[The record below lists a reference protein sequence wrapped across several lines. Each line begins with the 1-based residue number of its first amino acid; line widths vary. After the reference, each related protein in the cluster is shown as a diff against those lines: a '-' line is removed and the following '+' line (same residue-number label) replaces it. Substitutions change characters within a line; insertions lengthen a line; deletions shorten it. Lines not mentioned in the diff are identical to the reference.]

1 MFSTGMGPMADTVF
15 SLGTML
21 IAIPTGVKIF
31 NWIGTVWGGSIQYKT
46 PMYFSL
52 GFVAMFIIGGLS
64 GVMHASPPAD
74 LQQTD
79 SYFIVAHFHYV
90 LFGGSIFGL
99 TAGAYYWFPK
109 MTGRM
114 LSEGLGKVHFWLMLI
129 GFNLTFAPM
138 HILGLNGMPRRVY
151 TYSAESGFA
160 YWNAI
165 ETAGSLILGLS
176 FLVFV
181 INILKTL
188 RSGTPAPADPW
199 HGATL
204 EWTIPSPPQEW
215 NFAVEPTVDGRDPLW
230 ELRRA
235 KGTLPEPARVSGA
248 GIHLPNPSY
257 WPIVTAFGTALLLVG
272 FLMHVTL
279 WVILTGVAIT
289 FLGIFAWAFEPTGH

>member
-1 MFSTGMGPMADTVF
+1 
-15 SLGTML
+15 
-21 IAIPTGVKIF
+21 
-31 NWIGTVWGGSIQYKT
+31 T
-46 PMYFSL
+46 PMYFAL

-79 SYFIVAHFHYV
+79 TYFIVAHFHYV
-90 LFGGSIFGL
+90 LFGGSIFAL

-114 LSEGLGKVHFWLMLI
+114 LSEGLGKVHFWLMFL

-151 TYSAESGFA
+151 TYSADMGFGF
-160 YWNAI
+160 WNGI
-165 ETAGSLILGLS
+165 ETAGSLILGFS
-176 FLVFV
+176 FLVFIV
-181 INILKTL
+181 NILKSL
-188 RSGTPAPADPW
+188 KSGDVAPADPW

-204 EWTIPSPPQEW
+204 EWSIPSPPQEW

-235 KGTLPEPARVSGA
+235 KGTLPEPARVSGQ
-248 GIHLPNPSY
+248 GIHLPSPSY
-257 WPIVTAFGTALLLVG
+257 WPIVTAFGTALTLVG

-279 WVILTGVAIT
+279 WVILAGVAIT
-289 FLGIFAWAFEPTGH
+289 MLGIFSWAFEPADH